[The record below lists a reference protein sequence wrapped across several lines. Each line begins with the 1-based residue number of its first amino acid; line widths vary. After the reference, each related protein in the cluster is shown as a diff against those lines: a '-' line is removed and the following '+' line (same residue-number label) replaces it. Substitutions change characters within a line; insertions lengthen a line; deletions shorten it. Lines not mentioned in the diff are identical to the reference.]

1 MIILGFHLFAWLG
14 ALAFIFL
21 IIQTGLGI
29 AMTKFNKPVMKY
41 HKIFGMLT
49 GIFAIAHV
57 ALALLSLIKGIY
69 I

>member
-1 MIILGFHLFAWLG
+1 MILGFPLFAWLG
-14 ALAFIFL
+14 VFAFIFL
-21 IIQTGLGI
+21 MIQMGLGI

-41 HKIFGMLT
+41 HKLFGILT

-57 ALALLSLIKGIY
+57 CLALLALIKGVY